1 MKRLAINNRVRNQED
16 YQPMIKCDFESNTML
31 LSFGK
36 SKVNKTNGRFE
47 ILIGMG
53 DVQEMS
59 YFKMKD
65 AAVQNNIDLD
75 LDSFIHLRAEGKRR
89 SPGAKSR
96 MKEYN
101 FEVEFE
107 EEEHLRD
114 LIQAVEDSGILTPIQ
129 TQPEDIKINAK
140 VLIKDSRKKFRLGS
154 QATTQTTQSINKDS
168 TPTVSNTS
176 SVSTPNTM
184 SQNSSIGLFNLKKAS
199 NRGSCSERAKIV
211 PGQAIKNSNGP
222 KGTSACCVFV
232 MIVYILL
239 SK

>member
-1 MKRLAINNRVRNQED
+1 
-16 YQPMIKCDFESNTML
+16 MIKCDFESNTML
-31 LSFGK
+31 LSYDK
-36 SKVNKTNGRFE
+36 SKVNKTKCRAE

-75 LDSFIHLRAEGKRR
+75 LDSFIHLRAEAKRR

-96 MKEYN
+96 TKEYN
-101 FEVEFE
+101 FELEFE
-107 EEEHLRD
+107 EDEHLRD

-176 SVSTPNTM
+176 SVSTSNTM
-184 SQNSSIGLFNLKKAS
+184 SQNSSIGLSNLKKAS
-199 NRGSCSERAKIV
+199 NRGSSSERTKIV

-222 KGTSACCVFV
+222 KGTSA
-232 MIVYILL
+232 
-239 SK
+239 